1 MLNYPARLRR
11 PIKLCA
17 CLLSAA
23 ILAACGGGDDDSLNE
38 ATFTGASLGS
48 TDIHV
53 QSARPLAAAPAEL
66 TQESIAALTAPI
78 AALAA
83 SAVSSQSSMGNGVDT
98 PIPAPNETAAAPDAT
113 DTVEIADL
121 PPTSA
126 GVVSAKSGPIP
137 MNSLA
142 TGVKP
147 ITRLAARVAFPAAT
161 KRAPG
166 PATVND
172 TAAATECGV
181 DVGGWTIP
189 VPSKASTS
197 IALRNMQQPG
207 SRLYYISAANG
218 SDATGDIYFWDGNRI
233 IDSASN
239 PANSAGLAY
248 GTDPMNPSAAV
259 KRFKR
264 WAYVA
269 PRAAPNADIGSTG
282 AQGGSTTPSSRGGF
296 PDWWMFARGETYD
309 LSDDLLSFERE
320 TKPTAI
326 SVNASLS
333 IPGGRSVTERQIVGA
348 FGNLCLPRPRFVH
361 PQQGFVTRFTASY
374 ATTFKN
380 VAYLSLHFDNHD
392 RPTGAMQDGVFLLGQ
407 TTASTDILFED
418 VWLDA
423 ATINIGQKNA
433 AQITFRRMLLTDNF
447 ATDGSH
453 VEGIY
458 YDGTKDGRLR
468 IEESIL
474 LRNGFSRG
482 DPKTLP
488 WPPTGQQTWDMYSR
502 NLYINGEVNSMQS
515 GMFDSVSMMGASG
528 DQFRPG
534 MRVER
539 NFFYQGYVSMGAH
552 GGYADAVGAT
562 GSILDN
568 VVQRFTGTGT
578 NDNRGHPGWGIQL
591 GGGAYA
597 VEVARNIVTGAQ
609 SAPKSYG
616 FQFMPFFQDCYARF
630 AFATRANRVTDN
642 VFDSGQ
648 AAAAISVK
656 DGADAST
663 TCYGMTGL
671 GVRSNTVSNNV
682 LINGTLRESEYLP
695 VGTALNSAP
704 DTVYQGNRIFATRAA
719 AAAAL
724 GNNGGDRTLKTYLAA
739 KGITTTSADG
749 FPEYFERAIQ
759 QRRGQWNSAWT
770 SLELVNH
777 FRAGFGKTALAASPP
792 AAPLP

>member
-1 MLNYPARLRR
+1 MLKYSAHLKR
-11 PIKLCA
+11 PINFGA
-17 CLLSAA
+17 CVLSAA
-23 ILAACGGGDDDSLNE
+23 ILAACGGGGDGISD
-38 ATFTGASLGS
+38 AAFAGASLSS

-53 QSARPLAAAPAEL
+53 QSASPYVAASVNSN
-66 TQESIAALTAPI
+66 QESAAALTAPTPSATESPMGDGAGTAKPI
-78 AALAA
+78 AAE
-83 SAVSSQSSMGNGVDT
+83 T
-98 PIPAPNETAAAPDAT
+98 PPQPEAT
-113 DTVEIADL
+113 DTAEIANL

-126 GVVSAKSGPIP
+126 GFDAAKTGPVPMKSMESG
-137 MNSLA
+137 A
-142 TGVKP
+142 KH
-147 ITRLAARVAFPAAT
+147 ITRTAARVA
-161 KRAPG
+161 G
-166 PATVND
+166 
-172 TAAATECGV
+172 AAATIRASGTAGVLSALDTICGA
-181 DVGGWTIP
+181 DVGEWTIP

-207 SRLYYISAANG
+207 SRLHYISAASG
-218 SDATGDIYFWDGNRI
+218 SDATGELYFWDGTRI
-233 IDSASN
+233 IDSASK
-239 PANSAGLAY
+239 PADASGQAY
-248 GTDPMNPSAAV
+248 GTDPMNPSIAV

-269 PRAAPNADIGSTG
+269 PRAEPSADIGSIG
-282 AQGGSTTPSSRGGF
+282 AKGGSTTPSSRGGF

-320 TKPTAI
+320 TNPAATAV
-326 SVNASLS
+326 SASLS
-333 IPGGRSVTERQIVGA
+333 IPGGRSMTERQVVGA

-392 RPTGAMQDGVFLLGQ
+392 RPIGPVQDGIFLLGQ
-407 TTASTDILFED
+407 TVASTDILFED

-423 ATINIGQKNA
+423 TTINIGQKNA
-433 AQITFRRMLLTDNF
+433 AQLTFRRMLLTDNF

-453 VEGIY
+453 VQGIY
-458 YDGTKDGRLR
+458 YEGTKDGRLR

-482 DPKTLP
+482 DPKSMP
-488 WPPTGQQTWDMYSR
+488 WPPKDQQVWDIYSR
-502 NLYINGEVNSMQS
+502 NMYINGEINSMQS
-515 GMFDSVSMMGASG
+515 GMFDSISMMGASG

-539 NFFYQGYVSMGAH
+539 NFFYQGYVSMGGH
-552 GGYADAVGAT
+552 GGYADAAGAT

-578 NDNRGHPGWGIQL
+578 NDNRGQPGWGIQL
-591 GGGAYA
+591 GGGAYG

-609 SAPKSYG
+609 SNATTFG
-616 FQFMPFFQDCYARF
+616 FQLMPFFQDCNVRF
-630 AFATRANRVTDN
+630 SFATRANRVTDN

-656 DGADAST
+656 DGADASSS
-663 TCYGMTGL
+663 CYGMTGL

-682 LINGTLRESEYLP
+682 LINSGLRSSEYQA
-695 VGTALNSAP
+695 VGTALNSVS
-704 DTVYQGNRIFATRAA
+704 DTAYQGNRVFANRSA

-724 GNNGGDRTLKTYLAA
+724 GFNGGDRTLKTYLAA
-739 KGITTTSADG
+739 NGVIATSVDG
-749 FPEYFERAIQ
+749 FPEYFERATQ
-759 QRRGQWNSAWT
+759 QRRGQWSPTWT
-770 SLELVNH
+770 SHEIVNY
-777 FRAGFGKTALAASPP
+777 FRAGFGKTPLADLP
-792 AAPLP
+792 AAPVQ

>member
-1 MLNYPARLRR
+1 MLDYFARSKR
-11 PIKLCA
+11 PINFVACA
-17 CLLSAA
+17 LSAA
-23 ILAACGGGDDDSLNE
+23 ILAACGGGDDGISD
-38 ATFTGASLGS
+38 ATLTGASLGS
-48 TDIHV
+48 SSVNV
-53 QSARPLAAAPAEL
+53 QSASHSAAGSANSSTPEPV
-66 TQESIAALTAPI
+66 AALTASITGPTTLPETSSSET
-78 AALAA
+78 AGAPEAA
-83 SAVSSQSSMGNGVDT
+83 S
-98 PIPAPNETAAAPDAT
+98 IETVPVPETPDAS
-113 DTVEIADL
+113 EIADL

-126 GVVSAKSGPIP
+126 GLKAAKPGPIQMKSVVS
-137 MNSLA
+137 
-142 TGVKP
+142 GVKP
-147 ITRLAARVAFPAAT
+147 IRQTTGRAT
-161 KRAPG
+161 WKIVPSRASSTASSVISA
-166 PATVND
+166 PAT
-172 TAAATECGV
+172 CGA

-207 SRLYYISAANG
+207 SRLHYISAASG
-218 SDATGDIYFWDGNRI
+218 SDATGELYFWDGTTI
-233 IDSASN
+233 IDSAGK
-239 PANSAGLAY
+239 PANSVGLAY
-248 GTDPMNPSAAV
+248 GTDPMNPSIAV
-259 KRFKR
+259 MRFKR

-269 PRAAPNADIGSTG
+269 PRADPSADIGSTG

-320 TKPTAI
+320 TKPSAT

-333 IPGGRSVTERQIVGA
+333 VPGGRSVTERQIVGA
-348 FGNLCLPRPRFVH
+348 FGNPCLPRPRFVH

-392 RPTGAMQDGVFLLGQ
+392 RAVGPVQDGIFLLGQ
-407 TTASTDILFED
+407 TVESTDILFED

-433 AQITFRRMLLTDNF
+433 AQLTFRRLLLNDNF

-458 YDGTKDGRLR
+458 YEGSKDGRLR
-468 IEESIL
+468 IVESIL
-474 LRNGFSRG
+474 LRNGFSHG
-482 DPKTLP
+482 DPKSMP
-488 WPPTGQQTWDMYSR
+488 WPPRGQQIWDLYSR
-502 NLYINGEVNSMQS
+502 NLYINGEINSMES
-515 GMFDSVSMMGASG
+515 GMFDSISMMGASG

-539 NFFYQGYVSMGAH
+539 NFFYQGYVSMGGH
-552 GGYADAVGAT
+552 GGYADAAGAT

-568 VVQRFTGTGT
+568 VVQRFAGTGT
-578 NDNRGHPGWGIQL
+578 NDNRGQPGWGIQL

-609 SAPKSYG
+609 SSPTTFG
-616 FQFMPFFQDCYARF
+616 FQLMPFFQDCDVRF
-630 AFATRANRVTDN
+630 SFATRANRVTDN

-656 DGADAST
+656 DGADASSS
-663 TCYGMTGL
+663 CYGMTGL
-671 GVRSNTVSNNV
+671 GVRGNTVSNNV
-682 LINGTLRESEYLP
+682 LINAGLLMSQYLP
-695 VGTALNSAP
+695 VGTALNSTP
-704 DTVYQGNRIFATRAA
+704 DTAYQGNSVFASRST

-724 GNNGGDRTLKTYLAA
+724 GSNGGDRTLKTYLAA
-739 KGITTTSADG
+739 NGVIATSVDG

-759 QRRGQWNSAWT
+759 QRRGQWSPTWT
-770 SLELVNH
+770 SHEIVNY
-777 FRAGFGKTALAASPP
+777 FRAGFAKIPLADLPV
-792 AAPLP
+792 APLQ